1 MFLGLPLS
9 VVHDEVSPGI
19 SGYHPLCC
27 LWMFEHFF
35 FDLLFLGC
43 LLTFII
49 GCGPFSFSQSSV
61 VEHFRGIPLSHNM
74 SPKAQLN
81 LMFIPL
87 SFGVWQKKKLFSQYC
102 FITLAFVSLLP
113 WNNANLMQIPDY
125 LLLYPQAE
133 NRTKILTLTLGH
145 LPTFCQ
151 PCSIRRIKL
160 RLK

>member
-87 SFGVWQKKKLFSQYC
+87 SFGVWQKKKLFCQYC
-102 FITLAFVSLLP
+102 FITLAFASFGSKYHCFLEIMQTWCKSLTTYCS
-113 WNNANLMQIPDY
+113 IPR
-125 LLLYPQAE
+125 Q
-133 NRTKILTLTLGH
+133 KIGPFAH
-145 LPTFCQ
+145 FLPTLFH
-151 PCSIRRIKL
+151 K
-160 RLK
+160 KN